1 MSAKAFGGAVPG
13 EDEYLELSEFL
24 GQQRTKY
31 DELRTTYRE
40 KQKVLKT
47 LQDECEHLARITHL
61 NDTSTDVFRDNSM
74 ALNKKLV
81 QIRARTEEGQFR
93 SSTYRHMLNR
103 LEGDRL
109 LLDKQLERLQH
120 LKKEAE
126 REHHHVKQ
134 MTHNQRQRRNQ
145 LEKKRRELADRI
157 RLATAKREKRLE
169 EAREA
174 LKEQVRMQTRRETR
188 EKKRRQIALEVAG
201 DLGEE
206 EEERLK
212 KQYVTKQMYATF
224 LAGKLEK
231 NVARSSALQQG
242 FQKIKNAT
250 GLSEVDDIL
259 QKYLTRDDTF
269 ESLQKAAKD
278 AEDQIDTASAEQRE
292 LQTSLE
298 SIQLQGVA
306 GQGNR
311 TLYREI
317 DQFDSELSEA
327 RKMCNEYKDRSMKA
341 SMTLEDVRQCVV
353 KLARKL
359 DIPSDTKELPAP
371 ELLPGLL
378 NGIEIKVRDIVESLA
393 TFTSTM
399 ERKKMLQAKEAAA
412 QTGGSGAGDE
422 LDQKTNAGDSNTFG
436 TTNMLGVNE
445 SKEGGRGERDPSHPS
460 HPSPSGSLG
469 AVRRSSATS
478 TGTGNKDTHSII
490 GNRARDMLY
499 NSLMAVEPDTS
510 VRNIRVL
517 SKQATMNQDTRGNIS
532 VSVGRAKAP
541 PAKEPGKSTKAE
553 AVAKLKSER
562 AALQP
567 SGNKRRDQHGE
578 GEREGEDEEDDAV
591 VDRGRI
597 KEFGRMM
604 VQANVQ
610 RQRRAEQKAIA
621 AAESSDNGKLAR
633 KKNRV
638 PGQSSSGSSGKS
650 GKSAYQ
656 NSSDLKRLEMLLGK
670 DQAGKMNEGSHFK
683 SDGLRQPRP
692 PSGSKS
698 SKRRSRSTSGSGK

>member
-1 MSAKAFGGAVPG
+1 MSSKAFGGATPG
-13 EDEYLELSEFL
+13 EDEYLELSDFL

-31 DELRTTYRE
+31 DELRTTYRA
-40 KQKVLKT
+40 KQKNLKD
-47 LQDECEHLARITHL
+47 LEAECEHLARITHL
-61 NDTSTDVFRDNSM
+61 NDTSTDIFKDKSL
-74 ALNKKLV
+74 ALNKQLEE
-81 QIRARTEEGQFR
+81 IRGRTEDGQFR
-93 SSTYRHMLNR
+93 SATYHHMLNR
-103 LEGDRL
+103 LEDDRL

-134 MTHNQRQRRNQ
+134 MMHNQKQRRNQ

-157 RLATAKREKRLE
+157 RLSKAKREKRLE

-212 KQYVTKQMYATF
+212 KQYVTKQMYSTF

-259 QKYLTRDDTF
+259 QKYLTRDETYS
-269 ESLQKAAKD
+269 SLQKAAKE
-278 AEDQIDTASAEQRE
+278 AEDQIDVATNDQRE
-292 LQTSLE
+292 LQSSLE

-327 RKMCNEYKDRSMKA
+327 RKACNEYKDRSMRA

-353 KLARKL
+353 KLSRKL
-359 DIPSDTKELPAP
+359 DLPSDTKELPSP
-371 ELLPGLL
+371 ELLPGIL
-378 NGIEIKVRDIVESLA
+378 NTIESKVRDIVDGLA
-393 TFTSTM
+393 TYTSTM
-399 ERKKMLQAKEAAA
+399 ERRKSAHAKEAAA
-412 QTGGSGAGDE
+412 RMGIDINDTATTNNGNGNNQQI
-422 LDQKTNAGDSNTFG
+422 DQKVNSNNYNNEQDGNNGNNGKKETKQGNNNNNNSNNQKDETSSNT
-436 TTNMLGVNE
+436 VNDA
-445 SKEGGRGERDPSHPS
+445 KQ
-460 HPSPSGSLG
+460 
-469 AVRRSSATS
+469 V
-478 TGTGNKDTHSII
+478 I

-517 SKQATMNQDTRGNIS
+517 SKRATMDQDTRGNII
-532 VSVGRAKAP
+532 VSSAKKSGSSSNDNKDSIITSNSSSSNKKDRMNKN
-541 PAKEPGKSTKAE
+541 KESD
-553 AVAKLKSER
+553 SND
-562 AALQP
+562 AA
-567 SGNKRRDQHGE
+567 N
-578 GEREGEDEEDDAV
+578 EDDAV
-591 VDRGRI
+591 VDRQRI

-610 RQRRAEQKAIA
+610 RQRRAEVKAIA
-621 AAESSDNGKLAR
+621 AATAEENGKVAR
-633 KKNRV
+633 KRNKLPGGHNTSAGQNAKN
-638 PGQSSSGSSGKS
+638 
-650 GKSAYQ
+650 AA
-656 NSSDLKRLEMLLGK
+656 DMKRLEMLLGK
-670 DQAGKMNEGSHFK
+670 DQAGKINTSEAHFK
-683 SDGLRQPRP
+683 VDGVRQPRP
-692 PSGSKS
+692 PSGSNKGS
-698 SKRRSRSTSGSGK
+698 ASKRRRGRGK

>member
-1 MSAKAFGGAVPG
+1 MSSKAFGGAIPG
-13 EDEYLELSEFL
+13 EDEYLELSDFL

-31 DELRTTYRE
+31 DELRTTYRA
-40 KQKVLKT
+40 KQKNLKDLET
-47 LQDECEHLARITHL
+47 ECEHLARITHL
-61 NDTSTDVFRDNSM
+61 NDTSTDVFRDKSM
-74 ALNKKLV
+74 QLNKQLE
-81 QIRARTEEGQFR
+81 QIRGRTDEGQFR
-93 SSTYRHMLNR
+93 SATYRHMLSR
-103 LEGDRL
+103 LEDDRL

-134 MTHNQRQRRNQ
+134 MMHNQKQRRNQ

-157 RLATAKREKRLE
+157 RLSKSKREKRLD
-169 EAREA
+169 EARDA

-212 KQYVTKQMYATF
+212 KQYVTKQMYSTF

-259 QKYLTRDDTF
+259 TKYLTRDETYS
-269 ESLQKAAKD
+269 SLQKAAKE
-278 AEDQIDTASAEQRE
+278 AEDAIEVAGSEQRE
-292 LQTSLE
+292 LQSSLE

-353 KLARKL
+353 KLSRKL
-359 DIPSDTKELPAP
+359 DLPSETKELPSP
-371 ELLPGLL
+371 ELLPGIL
-378 NGIEIKVRDIVESLA
+378 NKIEEKVRDIVENLA
-393 TFTSTM
+393 TYTSTI
-399 ERKKMLQAKEAAA
+399 ERRKSIHAKEAAA
-412 QTGGSGAGDE
+412 RMGVDVNELTQQ
-422 LDQKTNAGDSNTFG
+422 LDQKQSSVVVGSTTSNDTKTNEGNMAI
-436 TTNMLGVNE
+436 TN
-445 SKEGGRGERDPSHPS
+445 S
-460 HPSPSGSLG
+460 
-469 AVRRSSATS
+469 S
-478 TGTGNKDTHSII
+478 TGSGNSGGIGSNNQVTKDSKNVI

-499 NSLMAVEPDTS
+499 NSLMTVEPDTS

-517 SKQATMNQDTRGNIS
+517 SKRATMDQDTRGDIT
-532 VSVGRAKAP
+532 VSSGKA
-541 PAKEPGKSTKAE
+541 
-553 AVAKLKSER
+553 R
-562 AALQP
+562 Q
-567 SGNKRRDQHGE
+567 SGNNGQDDTPSKKKDKRKEQKKNSTGD
-578 GEREGEDEEDDAV
+578 DDDDAV
-591 VDRGRI
+591 VDRQRI

-610 RQRRAEQKAIA
+610 RQRRAEAKAVA
-621 AAESSDNGKLAR
+621 AATAEENGKVAR
-633 KKNRV
+633 KRNKI
-638 PGQSSSGSSGKS
+638 PGSHGSTSG
-650 GKSAYQ
+650 Q
-656 NSSDLKRLEMLLGK
+656 NSKNAADMKRLEMLLGK
-670 DQAGKMNEGSHFK
+670 NQAGNINTGESHFK
-683 SDGLRQPRP
+683 IDGVRQPRP
-692 PSGSKS
+692 PSGSNKGS
-698 SKRRSRSTSGSGK
+698 ASKRHSRGRKN